1 MCPFLWSDLF
11 PWGKGQC
18 HQQHFIQNNAN
29 TYAKQHCL
37 SYNNTEFSP
46 DIAEYN
52 LETKDARQKKKEKIS
67 NWGNGVLFSFSLN
80 HPDNWL
86 SSQFYVLWEGR
97 RSWEKSGKWSGPRRY
112 SLALYSFQVLF
123 HLQGSSFSLT
133 YTHHLPRLAPATPSP
148 FCPDS
153 TIAPVLFFS
162 SWLVAT
168 KGGASVSKLAL
179 MVGLI
184 QPLPSSSWP
193 PSFLYICL
201 WIVATQNLIDINQ
214 KRKHLWIWFP
224 MTKIGLFTFCLPQK
238 ELKITEVHTTS
249 CNVFLKEEASH
260 WEPWKVLMNIAFLLH
275 FMRSVQVFLPLRVE
289 GVRLVEGWR
298 VELMY

>member
-1 MCPFLWSDLF
+1 MCLFLWSDLF
-11 PWGKGQC
+11 PWGKSQC

-29 TYAKQHCL
+29 MCAKQHYL

-52 LETKDARQKKKEKIS
+52 LETKDARQKKKKKIS

-86 SSQFYVLWEGR
+86 SSQFYMLWEGR

-112 SLALYSFQVLF
+112 SLALYSFQGLF

-133 YTHHLPRLAPATPSP
+133 YTDHLPRLAPATPPP
-148 FCPDS
+148 FCPVS
-153 TIAPVLFFS
+153 TIAPVLQFMVSGHKRGCLCLQVS
-162 SWLVAT
+162 S
-168 KGGASVSKLAL
+168 

-214 KRKHLWIWFP
+214 KRKHLWIWFQ
-224 MTKIGLFTFCLPQK
+224 MTKICLFTFCLPQK
-238 ELKITEVHTTS
+238 ELKITEVRTTG
-249 CNVFLKEEASH
+249 CNVFLKKEASH

-275 FMRSVQVFLPLRVE
+275 FMQSIQVFLLLRVE